1 MEEERKSSAE
11 TAAAG
16 ANGTTTTAATATVTT
31 APTTAAPAP
40 ATTTQ
45 APAVPA
51 PAPADAHIT
60 IDDFLKVELRVGTIL
75 TAEKVEK
82 ADKLLRLTV
91 DIGTEVRQIVAGIAK
106 AYAPETLVGRKV
118 VIVANLAPRKLRGI
132 ESQGMIVAASFGE
145 EGQPA
150 LASFLE
156 DVPNGAR
163 LK

>member
-1 MEEERKSSAE
+1 VNPSCPPTLGSSLCSRGPHPPAVGE
-11 TAAAG
+11 CG
-16 ANGTTTTAATATVTT
+16 DK
-31 APTTAAPAP
+31 TAAPIAP
-40 ATTTQ
+40 PADA
-45 APAVPA
+45 APAVA
-51 PAPADAHIT
+51 QIT
-60 IDDFLKVELRVGTIL
+60 IDDFAKVELRVGTVL

-106 AYAPETLVGRKV
+106 AYAPEALVGRKV

-145 EGQPA
+145 QGTPA

>member
-1 MEEERKSSAE
+1 MEEERKSAAE
-11 TAAAG
+11 PAAA
-16 ANGTTTTAATATVTT
+16 AAKQPPKQPARRSRHIRPPMPHSSHS
-31 APTTAAPAP
+31 AAAAAAPAP
-40 ATTTQ
+40 RS
-45 APAVPA
+45 PY
-51 PAPADAHIT
+51 IT
-60 IDDFLKVELRVGTIL
+60 IDDFLKVELRVGTVL

-132 ESQGMIVAASFGE
+132 ESQGMIVAASLGE

-156 DVPNGAR
+156 EVPNGAR